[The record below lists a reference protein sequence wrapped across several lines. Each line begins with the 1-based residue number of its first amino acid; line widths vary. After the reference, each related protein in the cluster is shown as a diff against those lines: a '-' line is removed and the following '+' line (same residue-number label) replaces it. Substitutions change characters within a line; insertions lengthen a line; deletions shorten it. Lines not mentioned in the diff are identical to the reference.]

1 MGFDPQERL
10 AKSNKT
16 GDMQDRIWHDMVK
29 LHAVIK
35 KKPTEKF
42 VGRKR

>member
-16 GDMQDRIWHDMVK
+16 SNMQDGIWHELVK
-29 LHAVIK
+29 LHAVNK
-35 KKPTEKF
+35 EKPTKKF